1 MLRPRITD
9 SSSASAVQA
18 LRSGALAVG
27 REVLDFLDGL
37 SARELEAFWAS
48 CKYQNL
54 PYHTTLV
61 THTSLTIPLFLFRTD
76 SRANFTLISS
86 FFLHLF
92 VSAEV
97 VDDARECLG
106 LLEGWR
112 AALRLKSR
120 SCDLLNLALL
130 RLDGVFVR
138 GLGELVELGE
148 GARVVWGE
156 RGGT

>member
-1 MLRPRITD
+1 MSLFPIELCHK
-9 SSSASAVQA
+9 QN
-18 LRSGALAVG
+18 
-27 REVLDFLDGL
+27 VLLI
-37 SARELEAFWAS
+37 
-48 CKYQNL
+48 N
-54 PYHTTLV
+54 
-61 THTSLTIPLFLFRTD
+61 SLQTD
-76 SRANFTLISS
+76 SRANFTLFSS

-92 VSAEV
+92 VSAEN
-97 VDDARECLG
+97 VDNARECLDM
-106 LLEGWR
+106 LENWR

-156 RGGT
+156 RGGV

>member
-1 MLRPRITD
+1 
-9 SSSASAVQA
+9 VQA

-48 CKYQNL
+48 CKYQNI
-54 PYHTTLV
+54 PYHTTLYPAPQAQQL
-61 THTSLTIPLFLFRTD
+61 TNFLSLD

-92 VSAEV
+92 VSAEA
-97 VDDARECLG
+97 VDDARECLE

-156 RGGT
+156 RAGT

>member
-1 MLRPRITD
+1 MQENWKLSGRVVSPCPSDLQTNLNL
-9 SSSASAVQA
+9 SSS
-18 LRSGALAVG
+18 
-27 REVLDFLDGL
+27 E
-37 SARELEAFWAS
+37 
-48 CKYQNL
+48 Y
-54 PYHTTLV
+54 TTL
-61 THTSLTIPLFLFRTD
+61 TFSFPSTD

-97 VDDARECLG
+97 VDDARECLE
-106 LLEGWR
+106 LLESWR

-138 GLGELVELGE
+138 GLGELVELGD
-148 GARVVWGE
+148 GARVVWAE
-156 RGGT
+156 RSST

>member
-1 MLRPRITD
+1 MD
-9 SSSASAVQA
+9 
-18 LRSGALAVG
+18 
-27 REVLDFLDGL
+27 
-37 SARELEAFWAS
+37 SARENWKLSGQAVSQSSPAPH
-48 CKYQNL
+48 YITQITDN
-54 PYHTTLV
+54 
-61 THTSLTIPLFLFRTD
+61 TILAD

-92 VSAEV
+92 VSAEI
-97 VDDARECLG
+97 VDDARECLE

-148 GARVVWGE
+148 GARAVWAE

>member
-1 MLRPRITD
+1 
-9 SSSASAVQA
+9 
-18 LRSGALAVG
+18 
-27 REVLDFLDGL
+27 
-37 SARELEAFWAS
+37 LE
-48 CKYQNL
+48 
-54 PYHTTLV
+54 
-61 THTSLTIPLFLFRTD
+61 
-76 SRANFTLISS
+76 
-86 FFLHLF
+86 
-92 VSAEV
+92 
-97 VDDARECLG
+97 

>member
-1 MLRPRITD
+1 MDSVQESWKHSGRVVSPCLHLSRRICFVSIAHNTD
-9 SSSASAVQA
+9 NS
-18 LRSGALAVG
+18 
-27 REVLDFLDGL
+27 
-37 SARELEAFWAS
+37 
-48 CKYQNL
+48 
-54 PYHTTLV
+54 
-61 THTSLTIPLFLFRTD
+61 LFLD

-92 VSAEV
+92 VSAEI
-97 VDDARECLG
+97 VDDARECLE

-148 GARVVWGE
+148 GARAVWAE